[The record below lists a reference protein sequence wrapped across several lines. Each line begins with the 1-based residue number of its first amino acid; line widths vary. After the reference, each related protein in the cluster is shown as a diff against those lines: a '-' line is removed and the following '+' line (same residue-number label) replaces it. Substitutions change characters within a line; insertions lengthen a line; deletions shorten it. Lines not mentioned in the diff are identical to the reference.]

1 MRPVRPIIRIMII
14 RRRIVI
20 AGPVVVAMVDR
31 IMAGRN
37 VMGSVALATSQQEK
51 NPAKKQK
58 QAEISDFNH
67 GFSSSAAKFQG
78 WRISK
83 APVLSVIRAVSG
95 LSGD

>member
-67 GFSSSAAKFQG
+67 GFSSAAKFQG